1 MKRVTKFIL
10 GLLIIIV
17 LSQLPFLYRRY
28 KLGRLEAA
36 IQQLNSQRKSL
47 ADNNGFSEFKGVV
60 HVHSFLGG
68 HSNGNLGDIIAAA
81 QANALQFVIM
91 TEHAEKDFDTSAMTL
106 KGQHGGVLFV
116 NGNEVSTVNGD
127 RLLALPGNA
136 SLGSVGNQAT
146 DEVARQVETGGALAV
161 VAYPEEFKSWDSQSL
176 AGVEI
181 FNVYSATRHINPILA
196 LFDFAW
202 SHRRYPALL
211 FANYY
216 RRPAVNL
223 SRWDQ
228 ALMRKRLTGT
238 AGNDAHSNVGV
249 SLNDSTGKTLL
260 GVKVDPYEVSFSLV
274 RLHVLVP
281 SANVLDE
288 AGLLQAIKLGHCFV
302 AFDLF
307 GDSSG
312 FNFTLESS
320 AGRKIQGDEVGMDSA
335 TTLKIATPL
344 PGRIVVL
351 RDGQPIADEV
361 GVDVKTMPVTQRGV
375 YRVEVYLPQLGKP
388 VGEQPWIISNPI
400 YVR

>member
-1 MKRVTKFIL
+1 MKRVTKFLL

-17 LSQLPFLYRRY
+17 LTQLPFVYRRY

-36 IQQLNSQRKSL
+36 IQQLNSQRKATTNT
-47 ADNNGFSEFKGVV
+47 ADFSEFQGVV

-68 HSNGNLGDIIAAA
+68 HSKGNFGDIIAAA

-116 NGNEVSTVNGD
+116 NGNEVSTANGD
-127 RLLALPGNA
+127 RLLVLPGDA
-136 SLGSVGNQAT
+136 SLGTVSNKGT
-146 DEVARQVETGGALAV
+146 DEVARQVVMNGALSL
-161 VAYPEEFKSWDSQSL
+161 VAYPEEFKSWDSQNL
-176 AGVEI
+176 TGVEI
-181 FNVYSATRHINPILA
+181 FNVYSATRHVNPILA
-196 LFDFAW
+196 FFDFAW

-216 RRPAVNL
+216 RRPAANL
-223 SRWDQ
+223 SRWDD
-228 ALMRKRLTGT
+228 ALARQRMTGT
-238 AGNDAHSNVGV
+238 AGNDAHNNVGV
-249 SLNDSTGKTLL
+249 SINDSTGKTLL
-260 GVKVDPYEVSFSLV
+260 GISVDPYEVSFRLV
-274 RLHVLVP
+274 RLHVLLP
-281 SANVLDE
+281 ASSSLDE
-288 AGLLQAIKLGHCFV
+288 AALLQAIKLGHCFI

-312 FNFTLESS
+312 FSFSLENS

-335 TTLKIATPL
+335 TTLKIETPV
-344 PGRIVVL
+344 PSRIVVF
-351 RDGQPIADEV
+351 RNGQPVVDEV
-361 GVDVKTMPVTQRGV
+361 GINLKTVPVTEPGA
-375 YRVEVYLPQLGKP
+375 YRVEAYLPQLGSP